1 MAVKRMAG
9 NWFKVSNGAYCG
21 IVMPEH
27 VMKKLTK
34 LYAKH
39 NDEVKDLLTRYK
51 DEMYPHEWTLAYPN
65 GEQKVVVYNAT
76 YSSTEERIKRYD
88 ENLKIN
94 KLEDFY
100 VSDADTYSERQD
112 EVIQLYMEKYDTSEA
127 GERND
132 RN

>member
-1 MAVKRMAG
+1 MTVKRMAG
-9 NWFKVSNGAYCG
+9 NWFNVDNGAYCG
-21 IVMPEH
+21 VVMPEH
-27 VMKKLTK
+27 VMKKLAK

-51 DEMYPHEWTLAYPN
+51 DEMYPYEWALAYPN
-65 GEQKVVVYNAT
+65 GEQKVVAYNAT
-76 YSSTEERIKRYD
+76 YLSTEERIERYD

-94 KLEDFY
+94 RLEDFY

-127 GERND
+127 GERNE
-132 RN
+132 